1 MFKGNRN
8 EIKAKKQILSSRQ
21 NEKKEKKKEEN
32 NNDKTILIRCF
43 HEIKTYTLHNYYFEH
58 FLFIDIIIIII
69 TFISENI
76 FVENRREG
84 RRSQKVNET
93 PITEKGD
100 ETRIQATYT
109 ASLVVLVLV
118 LVGAECK
125 WCL

>member
-1 MFKGNRN
+1 MLK
-8 EIKAKKQILSSRQ
+8 
-21 NEKKEKKKEEN
+21 
-32 NNDKTILIRCF
+32 
-43 HEIKTYTLHNYYFEH
+43 
-58 FLFIDIIIIII
+58 
-69 TFISENI
+69 
-76 FVENRREG
+76 NRREG

-125 WCL
+125 WCLWPTMASSSTVSAWSTTSTKWHGKRWRKEHKSVWALAFVEFFVVTFDVDLT